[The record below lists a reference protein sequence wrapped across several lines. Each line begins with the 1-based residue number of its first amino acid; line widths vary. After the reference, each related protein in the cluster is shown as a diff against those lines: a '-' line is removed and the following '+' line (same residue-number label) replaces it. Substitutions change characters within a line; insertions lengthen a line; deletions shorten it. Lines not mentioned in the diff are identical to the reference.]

1 MNGLTLDTGGLI
13 AYERADRRMVALLNN
28 VRVRQLSIAIPA
40 GVLGQTWRD
49 GRRQV
54 RLVRLLAY
62 PEVEIETLDD
72 LRARAAGQL
81 CGVRGTSDVIDASVL
96 LCASARGHHIV
107 TSDPD
112 DLARLDPRAELI
124 VI

>member
-1 MNGLTLDTGGLI
+1 MSGLTLDSGALI
-13 AYERADRRMVALLNN
+13 AYERADRRTALLLD
-28 VRVRQLSIAIPA
+28 RARERQVAIAIPA

-54 RLVRLLAY
+54 RLARFLAQ
-62 PEVEIETLDD
+62 PEIEIDVLDD
-72 LRARAAGQL
+72 ERARAAGQL
-81 CGVRGTSDVIDASVL
+81 CGVRGTSDVIDASVV
-96 LCASARGHHIV
+96 LCAKVRGHRII

-112 DLARLDPRAELI
+112 DLARLDPTAELI